1 MKEYSDMQDL
11 RIQIQFRIY
20 GIVKNELDKRK
31 VNKRV
36 EIIEAIHE
44 IWKELDQNIIKN
56 FVDSMTGRILKL
68 IEMKG
73 DKIEY

>member
-1 MKEYSDMQDL
+1 MACKISRFKSNWEYL
-11 RIQIQFRIY
+11 

-36 EIIEAIHE
+36 EIIEAIQE
-44 IWKELDQNIIKN
+44 IWKELDQDIIRN
-56 FVDSMTGRILKL
+56 CVDSMTGRILKW

-73 DKIEY
+73 DKTGY

>member
-1 MKEYSDMQDL
+1 M
-11 RIQIQFRIY
+11 RII

-36 EIIEAIHE
+36 EIIEVNQE
-44 IWKELDQNIIKN
+44 IFKVLDQDIIRN
-56 FVDSMTGRILKL
+56 CVDSMKGRILKW

-73 DKIEY
+73 DKTEY